1 MPCIDS
7 FLVIH
12 NFMVDSTYAEK
23 TQSNHW
29 GGQYKYW
36 VCTPKF
42 GVKIPKS
49 VAESKSFD
57 EDNGNTLWWDSIC
70 IYINN
75 AHPEFETWEG
85 DTS

>member
-1 MPCIDS
+1 MLRKRNQIIGE
-7 FLVIH
+7 VKY
-12 NFMVDSTYAEK
+12 N
-23 TQSNHW
+23 
-29 GGQYKYW
+29 YW
-36 VCTPKF
+36 VCTPKI

-57 EDNGNTLWWDSIC
+57 EDNGNTLWWDYIC

-85 DTS
+85 DTSE